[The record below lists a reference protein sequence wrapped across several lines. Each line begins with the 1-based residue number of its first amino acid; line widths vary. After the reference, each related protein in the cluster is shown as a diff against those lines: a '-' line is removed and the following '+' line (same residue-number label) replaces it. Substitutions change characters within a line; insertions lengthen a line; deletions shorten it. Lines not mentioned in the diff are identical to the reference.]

1 MRMGQRSGGRLAVSG
16 LLVSLLAGLL
26 GLVAGPAAAEPDLSP
41 WPVPTVGGRQP
52 LPSDEPVR
60 IYDYSSVA
68 FWRQEMPYDSRK
80 LSSGYLEDIKP
91 VDAYKG
97 QVGTEG
103 HLLSHWKR
111 HLARIKL
118 RNWDEL
124 GRKQRQ
130 ETWQRWLDHRYIG
143 PIDNAARGRAFEA
156 VYADAYQLG
165 PAGYLLDSRFPGI
178 RSKKRGDAF
187 VPGPGGVLIELKSGP
202 TDIDEKQLRFLA
214 DQAVRLDK
222 TLVYVFAT
230 EPSEVSLERLE
241 AVNQQLFA
249 KHGRSVVAHR
259 RWPANGR
266 PVRHPNALPGPAGQ
280 PAPTTPPDSSPTD
293 GGALAAKGQ
302 HVEDTAAT
310 RAVANSPSSPSAAAA
325 LKEEDDELARELG
338 YADAADAEMSDEQLG
353 GVDFSTLEL
362 RYVTDTYDGGVG
374 RGAQYAYQVDAKP
387 GTGVAYGGRE
397 AAQLAA
403 DSFFTWLALPP
414 SSFWVNLNPNEPDR
428 IIDARLGRTDAGRV
442 LLEAD
447 LRLKKTDAKLLNPRT
462 ARGRAFW
469 DALRGERSCLS
480 SRAWIVPRPAVVR
493 ESGNAL
499 FILDAPLEVKMETA
513 NAGSESDPSACPGQ
527 SVADTRHNDK
537 VYRKSILP
545 LVQRAVNNAPEYA
558 DLRRVYASRVAAEW
572 YRQRSTTK
580 RTAYSDL
587 IDSGDVSAW
596 PSRVPWDP
604 QEVYRRYVRSYR
616 EGEFRVERRTRR
628 GGYVYVNT
636 YTYGGVDFTTV
647 PRQVLDAAEFI
658 RTRPAL
664 TATADR
670 ALAAPAAEEGR
681 PAVWLG
687 GASGERPRSAA
698 TPAPASP
705 LGRPAF
711 YVATGLPMLAWLGL
725 GGVLL
730 ARRRK
735 TRGRSAATTRVDS

>member
-1 MRMGQRSGGRLAVSG
+1 MRTVHRGVPRLAVIG
-16 LLVSLLAGLL
+16 LLVALLAGLL
-26 GLVAGPAAAEPDLSP
+26 GLVAGPAVADPDLSQ
-41 WPVPTVGGRQP
+41 WPVPTVGGRQQ
-52 LPSDEPVR
+52 PSTDEPVK
-60 IYDYSSVA
+60 IYDYPSVG
-68 FWRQEMPYDSRK
+68 FWRQEMPYDSDK
-80 LSSGYLEDIKP
+80 LGPEYLKQIKA
-91 VDAYKG
+91 VREYKG
-97 QVGTEG
+97 QVGAEG
-103 HLLSHWKR
+103 HLLSRWKR

-124 GRKQRQ
+124 SSKQRQ
-130 ETWQRWLDHRYIG
+130 VMWRKWLDNNYVG
-143 PIDNAARGRAFEA
+143 PIDNAARGRAFESF
-156 VYADAYQLG
+156 YADAYQLR
-165 PAGYLLDSRFPGI
+165 PAGYLLDSRFPGLP
-178 RSKKRGDAF
+178 SKQRGDAF
-187 VPGPGGVLIELKSGP
+187 TPEPGGVLIELKSGP
-202 TDIDEKQLRFLA
+202 TDIDEKQLQFLA
-214 DQAVRLDK
+214 DQAIRLDK

-230 EPSEVSLERLE
+230 EPSEVSLQRLE
-241 AVNQQLFA
+241 AMNQQLLA

-266 PVRHPNALPGPAGQ
+266 PVRHPNAPPGSAGQ

-293 GGALAAKGQ
+293 GGALAANGQ

-310 RAVANSPSSPSAAAA
+310 RAIASSPSSATAAAA
-325 LKEEDDELARELG
+325 LQAEHDELASELG
-338 YADAADAEMSDEQLG
+338 YADAADAEMADEQLG

-374 RGAQYAYQVDAKP
+374 RGAQYAYQVDAKA
-387 GTGVAYGGRE
+387 GTGLAYGGQE
-397 AAQLAA
+397 AAELAA

-414 SSFWVNLNPNEPDR
+414 SSFWVNLNPKEPDR

-447 LRLKKTDAKLLNPRT
+447 LRLKKTDAKLLNPKT
-462 ARGRAFW
+462 ARGRTFW
-469 DALRGERSCLS
+469 DALRGEQSCLS
-480 SRAWIVPRPAVVR
+480 TRAWIVPRAAVVR

-527 SVADTRHNDK
+527 SVADTRHNDR

-545 LVQRAVNNAPEYA
+545 LVQRAVNTAPEYA

-572 YRQRSTTK
+572 YRQRSVTK
-580 RTAYSDL
+580 RTAYSNL
-587 IDSGDVSAW
+587 IDSGDVSAR

-647 PRQVLDAAEFI
+647 PRQMLDAADFI

-664 TATADR
+664 TTTTDR
-670 ALAAPAAEEGR
+670 ALTAPTAEEGR

-687 GASGERPRSAA
+687 GTSGERPRSAA
-698 TPAPASP
+698 TPVPTSP
-705 LGRPAF
+705 LGRPWF
-711 YVATGLPMLAWLGL
+711 YLATGLPVLAWLGL
-725 GGVLL
+725 GGFLV
-730 ARRRK
+730 RRQRQ
-735 TRGRSAATTRVDS
+735 TRGQGVTAPQVDS